1 MVNYASA
8 KQEYLTLAYAD
19 KKIKLIALFDIFKE
33 QSVAIQQMF
42 PLLQTDQLKDVDM
55 IEAYNDLV
63 DAIQSVE
70 WEKLQ
75 ASLSQIESLHLKIE
89 ELRQQEAMERAK
101 ENPDDLLQQM

>member
-1 MVNYASA
+1 M
-8 KQEYLTLAYAD
+8 AYAD

-70 WEKLQ
+70 
-75 ASLSQIESLHLKIE
+75 
-89 ELRQQEAMERAK
+89 
-101 ENPDDLLQQM
+101 